1 MKNLIYDFFTAY
13 GVAIL
18 GFLLIACVGVFII
31 FYALHINGKKETEID
46 GEKVLIKTL
55 PLWNQMLRVSVP
67 ILFAVFLICVSLSQM
82 LPIVDFV
89 IKGSRGN
96 YEEVQGTIDNMVQ
109 LRNDYRDTELYDLSF
124 TVDGAVFRNMMNSF
138 EPKDAQLLRNDLEI
152 IVQYG
157 YVNGQLTIYRI
168 YTMGETS

>member
-1 MKNLIYDFFTAY
+1 
-13 GVAIL
+13 
-18 GFLLIACVGVFII
+18 
-31 FYALHINGKKETEID
+31 
-46 GEKVLIKTL
+46 
-55 PLWNQMLRVSVP
+55 MLRVSVP

-96 YEEVQGTIDNMVQ
+96 YEEVQGTIENMVQ
-109 LRNDYRDTELYDLSF
+109 LRSDYRGTELYDLSF
-124 TVDGAVFRNMMNSF
+124 TVDGVVFRDMMNSF
-138 EPKDAQLLRNDLEI
+138 EHEDAQLLRNDLEI

-168 YTMGETS
+168 YTMGETL